1 VLVEESPRA
10 PAREAAVTAYRAVPT
25 PDTLA
30 RMFFRRVEQSPD
42 AVAEL
47 VKRHGRWEPLTWRE
61 VATIVRELALGLLAL
76 GPRPGDPIAILSRS
90 RAEWVHA
97 DLAIFAVGGVTVPIY
112 PTFTDEQ
119 VTYIVR
125 DAGARTLFVE
135 DRAAFDRIRA
145 MRDRMPT
152 LANIL
157 VMDGDI
163 EPGDGA
169 LGWNAVRERGR
180 AEGVQLGPVLA
191 DRVASARSEDVATIV
206 YTSGTTGDPKGVI
219 QTHANHLATLTA
231 LAQLPG
237 VRAGDTHLLFL
248 PLAHSFGRLEALMA
262 IHRGLVTAFAE
273 NVERVAQDLGEVH
286 PDFVFAVPRLF
297 EKAQARVLASV
308 ASGSPGTGRLFAWSM
323 DIGRRVSAREQ
334 ARQPVPVAL
343 RVAYRLASR
352 AVLSKITRAFGGR
365 LRFAVSGGAPLARE
379 IAEFFHAAGVVILE
393 GYGLTETC
401 PALTFNRLDNF
412 RFGSVGQAIPGVEL
426 RIAPDGEILARGPN
440 IATRG
445 YLGKSRET
453 AEAFQPGG
461 WLATGDLG
469 HLDDE
474 GFLWITDRK
483 KDLIVTSGG
492 ANIAPQPI
500 ERGLRA
506 DPIVNQAVVIG
517 DRRPYPVALLTLDA
531 GELRRFARDRGI
543 LVTDPELL
551 LRHPEIVARVD
562 GAVAAVNARLQSYA
576 RVKRFALLPGE
587 LTEDAGE
594 LTPTQ
599 KIRRRYVAEKY
610 RAQIDALYRA
620 ESHAEP
626 QERIA

>member
-1 VLVEESPRA
+1 MA
-10 PAREAAVTAYRAVPT
+10 T
-25 PDTLA
+25 PETLA
-30 RMFFRRVEQSPD
+30 RVLFRRVEQSSD

-47 VKRHGRWEPLTWRE
+47 LKRDGRWERLTWRE
-61 VATIVRELALGLLAL
+61 VGTIVREVALGLLAL
-76 GPRPGDPIAILSRS
+76 GRGPGEPIAILSRS

-97 DLAIFAVGGVTVPIY
+97 DLAIFAVGDVTVPIY

-125 DAGARTLFVE
+125 DVGARALFVE
-135 DRAAFDRIRA
+135 DREVLDRILGL
-145 MRDRMPT
+145 RDRMPT
-152 LANIL
+152 LADVVVIA
-157 VMDGDI
+157 G
-163 EPGDGA
+163 EPEASAGA
-169 LGWNAVRERGR
+169 LGWNALRRRGR
-180 AEGVQLGPVLA
+180 GEAERLAPVLA
-191 DRVASARSEDVATIV
+191 ERAASARSEDVATIV

-219 QTHANHLATLTA
+219 QTHANHLATLAA

-237 VRAGDTHLLFL
+237 VRRGDTHLLFL
-248 PLAHSFGRLEALMA
+248 PLAHSFARLEALMA

-273 NVERVAQDLGEVH
+273 SVDRVAQNLGEVH

-297 EKAQARVLASV
+297 EKAQARILASV
-308 ASGSPGTGRLFAWSM
+308 ASGSVVTRRLFAWAM
-323 DIGRRVSAREQ
+323 YVGRRVSALEQ
-334 ARQPVPVAL
+334 ARRPVPLAL
-343 RVAYRLASR
+343 RAEHRLAHR
-352 AVLSKITRAFGGR
+352 TVLSKLTQAFGGR

-379 IAEFFHAAGVVILE
+379 IAEFFHAAGVLIVE

-401 PALTFNRLDNF
+401 PALTFNRIDNF

-440 IATRG
+440 VATRG
-445 YLGKSRET
+445 YLGKPAET
-453 AEAFQPGG
+453 AEAFRPDG

-469 HLDDE
+469 RLDDE

-500 ERGLRA
+500 ENGLRT

-517 DRRPYPVALLTLDA
+517 DRRPYPVALLTLDP
-531 GELRRFARDRGI
+531 GELRRLARDRGI
-543 LVTDPELL
+543 LVTDPGLL

-562 GAVAAVNARLQSYA
+562 RAVAAVNARLQSYA
-576 RVKRFALLPGE
+576 RVKRFAVLPGE

-599 KIRRRYVAEKY
+599 KVRRRYVAEKY
-610 RAQIDALYRA
+610 RAEIEALYRA
-620 ESHAEP
+620 EWQAGGGDDGRSSEV
-626 QERIA
+626 RIA